1 MPDERLAASVGL
13 VISTLICNYY
23 ADPGCGIGLSKLIT
37 RSEAG
42 TYRSGNP
49 GHASC
54 EMAGASGGIMRRL
67 TILVPLAVAFAVSA
81 SEAAKPASKPAGAGK
96 PTITKTSPSKG
107 PTVKATSPSAGK
119 SVKPAKTTTQVAKG
133 GGQAKVSGAKAD
145 KGMKPQGAQA
155 KADAKATKA
164 EARTAKSG
172 SSTTTSTTDGTRS
185 VTSPSSTTT
194 TTTSTPAID
203 FTATKVGEKLQKNST
218 LRSKIEAKLQAAG
231 YTGTAY
237 EAGYG
242 FKNVGQLNAATN
254 QVQNQ
259 GTSFNLLKVLMTGT
273 YVDPVTHNVYR
284 TQTLPNGTV
293 QLVKPELATNTPST
307 LSLGQAKQS
316 IAGGAVMPEIVPYT
330 ATTPTTTSTSKT
342 TTSPTATGGA
352 ASTTTGKSKP
362 RKSYGNVP
370 TGGSF

>member
-1 MPDERLAASVGL
+1 
-13 VISTLICNYY
+13 
-23 ADPGCGIGLSKLIT
+23 
-37 RSEAG
+37 
-42 TYRSGNP
+42 
-49 GHASC
+49 
-54 EMAGASGGIMRRL
+54 MRRL
-67 TILVPLAVAFAVSA
+67 TILVPLAVAFAVTA

-107 PTVKATSPSAGK
+107 PTVKATGASGSK

-133 GGQAKVSGAKAD
+133 GGQTKVSGAKAD
-145 KGMKPQGAQA
+145 KSMKPQGAQA

-164 EARTAKSG
+164 EGRTAKSG
-172 SSTTTSTTDGTRS
+172 SSTTTSTTDGTPS
-185 VTSPSSTTT
+185 VTSPSSTTTTT

-203 FTATKVGEKLQKNST
+203 FTATKVGAKLEKNST

-259 GTSFNLLKVLMTGT
+259 GVSFNLLKVLMTGT

-284 TQTLPNGTV
+284 AQTLPNGTV

-330 ATTPTTTSTSKT
+330 TTTSTTTTSTTTTSTTTSTSKT
-342 TTSPTATGGA
+342 STSPTATGGA

-370 TGGSF
+370 TGGSL

>member
-1 MPDERLAASVGL
+1 
-13 VISTLICNYY
+13 
-23 ADPGCGIGLSKLIT
+23 
-37 RSEAG
+37 
-42 TYRSGNP
+42 
-49 GHASC
+49 
-54 EMAGASGGIMRRL
+54 MRRL
-67 TILVPLAVAFAVSA
+67 TILVPLAVAFAVTA

-107 PTVKATSPSAGK
+107 PTVKATSASGSK

-133 GGQAKVSGAKAD
+133 GGQTKVSGAKAD
-145 KGMKPQGAQA
+145 KSMKPQGAQA

-172 SSTTTSTTDGTRS
+172 SSTTTSTTDGTS
-185 VTSPSSTTT
+185 TSPSSTTT
-194 TTTSTPAID
+194 TTTSTPTID
-203 FTATKVGEKLQKNST
+203 FTSTKVGKLLEKNPT

-231 YTGTAY
+231 YTGTAF

-352 ASTTTGKSKP
+352 ASTTTTGKSKP

>member
-1 MPDERLAASVGL
+1 
-13 VISTLICNYY
+13 
-23 ADPGCGIGLSKLIT
+23 
-37 RSEAG
+37 
-42 TYRSGNP
+42 
-49 GHASC
+49 
-54 EMAGASGGIMRRL
+54 MRRL
-67 TILVPLAVAFAVSA
+67 TILVPLAVAFAVTA

-107 PTVKATSPSAGK
+107 PTVKATSASGSK

-145 KGMKPQGAQA
+145 KGVKPQGTQA
-155 KADAKATKA
+155 KADAKATKADARATKA

-172 SSTTTSTTDGTRS
+172 SSTTTSTTDGTS
-185 VTSPSSTTT
+185 TSPSSTTT
-194 TTTSTPAID
+194 TTTTSTPTTSTPTID
-203 FTATKVGEKLQKNST
+203 FTSTKVGKLLEKNPT

-231 YTGTAY
+231 YTGTAF

-284 TQTLPNGTV
+284 AQTLPNGTV

-330 ATTPTTTSTSKT
+330 TTTSTTTTSTTTTSTTTSTSKT
-342 TTSPTATGGA
+342 STSPTATGGA

>member
-1 MPDERLAASVGL
+1 MPAERLAASVGL
-13 VISTLICNYY
+13 VISTPICNYY
-23 ADPGCGIGLSKLIT
+23 ADPECGIGLEKLIT
-37 RSEAG
+37 LSEAG

-54 EMAGASGGIMRRL
+54 ELAEASGGIMRRL
-67 TILVPLAVAFAVSA
+67 TILVPLAVAFAVTA

-107 PTVKATSPSAGK
+107 PTVKATGASGSK

-133 GGQAKVSGAKAD
+133 GGQTKVSGAKAD
-145 KGMKPQGAQA
+145 KSMKPQGAQA

-172 SSTTTSTTDGTRS
+172 SSTTTSTTDGTS
-185 VTSPSSTTT
+185 TSPSSTTT
-194 TTTSTPAID
+194 TTTSTPTID
-203 FTATKVGEKLQKNST
+203 FTSTKVGKLLEKNPT

-231 YTGTAY
+231 YTGTAF

-342 TTSPTATGGA
+342 TTSPTAPGGA
-352 ASTTTGKSKP
+352 ASTTTTGKSKP